1 MRRLLGIAFALIAL
15 GQCAQAQ
22 MWYPS
27 GYGGYGMSR
36 WGADPA
42 AGYMAGLG
50 AYARGQ
56 GVYALDKAKADAINV
71 ETMLKWNK
79 ALRARQIALHEER
92 LKENAQ
98 RVAARD
104 ERVARESVDDGM
116 ALNRLLLDILDSDP
130 GAVKSSR
137 AGTPL
142 SPAAIREIPFEW
154 DSEAV
159 TICVDQMTGRDSLPG
174 QLMATKYA
182 PDRKLV
188 REAVETAIA
197 EDMKREVS
205 PASRDRVVE
214 AVARF
219 RAHFVENTSE
229 LESGYQEAIDYL
241 TTLSSLTRLLND
253 TSMKTF
259 LSQLE
264 NDKERTVGDLVSF
277 MNAFNLRFGPAVS
290 ERQVAIYRRLAPAL
304 REVRDAALGSGTP
317 RSTPDRT
324 GLPLKAAAKEAFKKM
339 NWGELEAHAHAHGQ

>member
-92 LKENAQ
+92 LKENAE

-137 AGTPL
+137 VGTPL

-174 QLMATKYA
+174 QLMA
-182 PDRKLV
+182 
-188 REAVETAIA
+188 
-197 EDMKREVS
+197 
-205 PASRDRVVE
+205 
-214 AVARF
+214 AR
-219 RAHFVENTSE
+219 
-229 LESGYQEAIDYL
+229 
-241 TTLSSLTRLLND
+241 
-253 TSMKTF
+253 
-259 LSQLE
+259 
-264 NDKERTVGDLVSF
+264 
-277 MNAFNLRFGPAVS
+277 
-290 ERQVAIYRRLAPAL
+290 
-304 REVRDAALGSGTP
+304 
-317 RSTPDRT
+317 
-324 GLPLKAAAKEAFKKM
+324 
-339 NWGELEAHAHAHGQ
+339 